1 MKKCNN
7 CGSVYNDNV
16 NFCATCGSASF
27 SAFENNAQP
36 MYNPVYNTNINANTI
51 PNTSA
56 RIVNENGNV
65 IAGVVGAFLF
75 SLLGGVVY
83 FLIYQLDIIAG
94 ISGLIIFVLANFG
107 YNLFAKPSTK
117 NSIVG
122 LITSIIMTVIVIFLA
137 EYCCVA
143 YVIYT
148 EVGQQLGKTFFDC
161 FNVVPDYFDLIPE
174 LKDAFAEDLIFA
186 YLFGAA
192 ATAGNVVAIIKAR
205 KNGQ

>member
-16 NFCATCGSASF
+16 NFCATCGSANF

-36 MYNPVYNTNINANTI
+36 RNNPVYNTNINANTI

-56 RIVNENGNV
+56 RMVNENGNI

-75 SLLGGVVY
+75 SLLGGLVY

-107 YNLFAKPSTK
+107 YNLFAKPSTIAVFPTPA
-117 NSIVG
+117 SPMRQG
-122 LITSIIMTVIVIFLA
+122 LFLFLRHKILTRRSVSESLPMTGSNFPLLA
-137 EYCCVA
+137 
-143 YVIYT
+143 
-148 EVGQQLGKTFFDC
+148 
-161 FNVVPDYFDLIPE
+161 N
-174 LKDAFAEDLIFA
+174 
-186 YLFGAA
+186 
-192 ATAGNVVAIIKAR
+192 
-205 KNGQ
+205 